1 MSFENIVTNTLTELL
16 RSFQSAIAPLLE
28 LGKIEDWDGTELKK
42 REEKIRE
49 LVIIL
54 AGKCIAILLEKLS
67 QYSEAQERAIEQT
80 RGWWRKRTG
89 KNGSRNWTILT
100 MGNVEVTLKLPYVV
114 ERLPKPRKKKKP
126 PLQGFC
132 PFLRWLG
139 LEQQV
144 TPLVWSKIA
153 EYGTMSHSFATAQ
166 LTLKDWGIN
175 ISIRRIQSLTYSF
188 CKEALSQ
195 RRSKIFHLREGDLEK
210 TNILKDQRVVISSDG
225 GRTRLVEYKG
235 RKRNKKTNRR
245 PYKGEWREP
254 KLLTIYA
261 VDEEGKKIK
270 TGEVPITNDGTFEDS
285 KYLLVILEMYLVELG
300 INQAKEIL
308 FIADGS
314 EWMWNDVPPLLKK
327 LGCDESKTYYL
338 QDFYH
343 VTEHLFRFAQ
353 VAFNEDNE
361 KKAWFKQAR
370 SKLREGKSE
379 QLIKEMIAFK
389 KDDKLDTKALE
400 KEIKH
405 LVKLQENDRINYPL
419 ISDKKLPLGSGAIE
433 SLIRQAVNLRLK
445 GNGKFWIRHNAE
457 ALLHA
462 RCQWLAGRW
471 SELVDSILTA
481 PIYPAIK

>member
-1 MSFENIVTNTLTELL
+1 MNLQKIVTNSLTELL
-16 RSFQSAIAPLLE
+16 MSFQAAIAPLLE
-28 LGKIEDWDGTELKK
+28 LGKIEEWDGTELKK
-42 REEKIRE
+42 REEEIRK

-54 AGKCIAILLEKLS
+54 GGKCIAMLLEKLS
-67 QYSEAQERAIEQT
+67 KYSEAQEKALDQT
-80 RGWWRKRTG
+80 KGWWRKRTG
-89 KNGSRNWTILT
+89 KNGSREWTILT

-139 LEQQV
+139 LEEQV

-153 EYGTMSHSFATAQ
+153 EYGTMSHSFETAR
-166 LTLKDWGIN
+166 LTLKDWGID

-188 CKEALSQ
+188 CQAALSQ
-195 RRSKIFHLREGDLEK
+195 RRSKIFHLKEGDLENR
-210 TNILKDQRVVISSDG
+210 NILKDKRVVISADG

-245 PYKGEWREP
+245 PYKGEGREP

-270 TGEVPITNDGTFEDS
+270 TGEVTITNDGTFEDS
-285 KYLLVILEMYLVELG
+285 KEFLVILEMYLVELG
-300 INQAKEIL
+300 INQAKEVL
-308 FIADGS
+308 FIADGTD
-314 EWMWNDVPPLLKK
+314 WMWKDIPPLIQRLV
-327 LGCDESKTYYL
+327 GNSTKTYYL

-343 VTEHLFRFAQ
+343 VTEHLSDFAQ
-353 VAFNEDNE
+353 AAFKEDNE

-370 SKLREGKSE
+370 SKLRNGKSE

-389 KDDKLDTKALE
+389 KDDKLDEKALE

-419 ISDKKLPLGSGAIE
+419 IAEKKLPLGSGAME

-457 ALLHA
+457 AILHA

-471 SELVDSILTA
+471 SDLVDSILTA
-481 PIYPAIK
+481 RIYPAIE

>member
-1 MSFENIVTNTLTELL
+1 MNLQKIVTNSLTELL
-16 RSFQSAIAPLLE
+16 ITFQSAIAPLLE
-28 LGKIEDWDGTELKK
+28 LGKIENWDGTELKK
-42 REEKIRE
+42 REEEIRK

-54 AGKCIAILLEKLS
+54 GGKCIAILLEKLS
-67 QYSEAQERAIEQT
+67 KYSEAQAKALEQT
-80 RGWWRKRTG
+80 KGWWRKRTG
-89 KNGSRNWTILT
+89 KNGSREWKILT
-100 MGNVEVTLKLPYVV
+100 MGNVKVTLNLPYVV

-139 LEQQV
+139 LEKRV

-153 EYGTMSHSFATAQ
+153 EYGTMRTSFKTAQ
-166 LTLKDWGIN
+166 ITLKDWGID
-175 ISIRRIQSLTYSF
+175 ISIRRIQSLTYGF
-188 CKEALSQ
+188 CKAALSQ
-195 RRSKIFHLREGDLEK
+195 RRSNIFHLREGNLEK
-210 TNILKDQRVVISSDG
+210 TNILKDKRVVISADG
-225 GRTRLVEYKG
+225 GRTRLVEYKD

-285 KYLLVILEMYLVELG
+285 KGFLVILEMYLVELG
-300 INQAKEIL
+300 INQAKEVL

-314 EWMWNDVPPLLKK
+314 DWMWKDVPPLLKK

-343 VTEHLFRFAQ
+343 VSEHLSDFAKA
-353 VAFNEDNE
+353 AFSKDNE
-361 KKAWFKQAR
+361 KKAWFKQACSQLKR
-370 SKLREGKSE
+370 GHAN
-379 QLIKEMIAFK
+379 QLIKEMRDLK
-389 KDDKLDTKALE
+389 KDDKLDKKALE

-419 ISDKKLPLGSGAIE
+419 IAEKKLPLGSGAIE

-457 ALLHA
+457 AILHA

-481 PIYPAIK
+481 RIYPEA

>member
-1 MSFENIVTNTLTELL
+1 MNFQNVVTNSLTQLL
-16 RSFQSAIAPLLE
+16 KTFQSAIAPLLE
-28 LGKIEDWDGTELKK
+28 IGKIEDWDGTELKK

-54 AGKCIAILLEKLS
+54 AGKCIVILLEKLS
-67 QYSEAQERAIEQT
+67 LCSEAQEKAVEQT
-80 RGWWRKRTG
+80 KGWWRKRTG
-89 KNGSRNWTILT
+89 KNGTREWNILT
-100 MGNVEVTLKLPYVV
+100 MGNVEVKLKLPYVV
-114 ERLPKPRKKKKP
+114 ERLAKPRKIKKP

-139 LEQQV
+139 LEKRV

-153 EYGTMSHSFATAQ
+153 EYGTMSHSFETAR

-175 ISIRRIQSLTYSF
+175 VNIRRIQSLTYSL
-188 CKEALSQ
+188 CKAALSQ
-195 RRSKIFHLREGDLEK
+195 RRSKVFHLKQGDLEES
-210 TNILKDQRVVISSDG
+210 NILKDKRVVISADG
-225 GRTRLVEYKG
+225 GRTRLVEYKS

-261 VDEEGKKIK
+261 VDDQGRKIK
-270 TGEVPITNDGTFEDS
+270 TGEVPITNDGTFGDS
-285 KYLLVILEMYLVELG
+285 KEFLVILEMYLVELG

-314 EWMWNDVPPLLKK
+314 DWMWKDIPPLLER
-327 LGCDESKTYYL
+327 LGCEPSKTYYL

-343 VTEHLFRFAQ
+343 VTEHLSRFAQ
-353 VAFNEDNE
+353 ATFNQDNE
-361 KKAWFKQAR
+361 RKAWFKQAR
-370 SKLREGKSE
+370 SKLRKGQSE

-389 KDDKLDTKALE
+389 KDNKLDLSALDS
-400 KEIKH
+400 EIKH

-419 ISDKKLPLGSGAIE
+419 IAEKKLPIGSGAIE

-445 GNGKFWIRHNAE
+445 GNGKFWRQYNAE
-457 ALLHA
+457 AILHA

-481 PIYPAIK
+481 RIYPAIE

>member
-1 MSFENIVTNTLTELL
+1 MSFENIVTNSLTELL

-28 LGKIEDWDGTELKK
+28 LGKIDDWDGTELKK

-54 AGKCIAILLEKLS
+54 GGKCIAILLEKLS
-67 QYSEAQERAIEQT
+67 KCYEAQAIALEKT
-80 RGWWRKRTG
+80 KGWWRKRTG
-89 KNGSRNWTILT
+89 KNGSRKRTILT
-100 MGNVEVTLKLPYVV
+100 MGNVKVTLKLPYVV

-139 LEQQV
+139 LEKRV

-153 EYGTMSHSFATAQ
+153 EYGTMSHSFETAR
-166 LTLKDWGIN
+166 LTLKDWGIDIN
-175 ISIRRIQSLTYSF
+175 IRRIQSLTYSF
-188 CKEALSQ
+188 CKAALSQ
-195 RRSKIFHLREGDLEK
+195 RRSKIFHLKEGDLEK
-210 TNILKDQRVVISSDG
+210 TNILKDKRVVISSDG
-225 GRTRLVEYKG
+225 GRTRLVEYKS

-285 KYLLVILEMYLVELG
+285 KGFLVILEMYLVELG
-300 INQAKEIL
+300 INQAKEVL

-314 EWMWNDVPPLLKK
+314 DWMWKDVPPLLKK

-343 VTEHLFRFAQ
+343 VTEHLSDFAKA
-353 VAFNEDNE
+353 AFSKDNE
-361 KKAWFKQAR
+361 KQAWFKQACSQLKR
-370 SKLREGKSE
+370 GHAY
-379 QLIKEMIAFK
+379 QLIKEMRAFK
-389 KDDKLDTKALE
+389 KDDKLDKKALE

-419 ISDKKLPLGSGAIE
+419 MAEKKLPLGSGAIE

-457 ALLHA
+457 AILHA

-471 SELVDSILTA
+471 TDLVDSILTA
-481 PIYPAIK
+481 RIYPAIE

>member
-1 MSFENIVTNTLTELL
+1 MNLQKIVTNSLTELL
-16 RSFQSAIAPLLE
+16 ITFQSAIAPLLE
-28 LGKIEDWDGTELKK
+28 LGKIENWDGTELKK
-42 REEKIRE
+42 REEEIRK

-54 AGKCIAILLEKLS
+54 GGKCIAILLEKLS
-67 QYSEAQERAIEQT
+67 KYSEAQAKALEQT
-80 RGWWRKRTG
+80 KGWWRKRTG
-89 KNGSRNWTILT
+89 KNGSREWKILT
-100 MGNVEVTLKLPYVV
+100 MGNVKVTLNLPYVV

-139 LEQQV
+139 LEKRV
-144 TPLVWSKIA
+144 TPLVWSTIA
-153 EYGTMSHSFATAQ
+153 EYGTMRTSFETAQ
-166 LTLKDWGIN
+166 ITLKDWGID
-175 ISIRRIQSLTYSF
+175 ISIRRIQSLTYGF
-188 CKEALSQ
+188 CKAALSQ
-195 RRSKIFHLREGDLEK
+195 RRSNIFHLREGNLEK
-210 TNILKDQRVVISSDG
+210 TNILKDKRVVISADG
-225 GRTRLVEYKG
+225 GRTRLVEYKD

-285 KYLLVILEMYLVELG
+285 KGFLVILEMYLVELG
-300 INQAKEIL
+300 INQAKEVL

-314 EWMWNDVPPLLKK
+314 DWMWKDVPPLLKK

-419 ISDKKLPLGSGAIE
+419 IAEKKLPLGSGAIE

-457 ALLHA
+457 AILHA

-481 PIYPAIK
+481 RIYPEA

>member
-1 MSFENIVTNTLTELL
+1 MNFEKIVTNSLTELL
-16 RSFQSAIAPLLE
+16 TSFQAAIAPLLE

-42 REEKIRE
+42 REEEIRK

-54 AGKCIAILLEKLS
+54 GGKCIAILLKKLS
-67 QYSEAQERAIEQT
+67 KYSEAKERAKEQT
-80 RGWWRKRTG
+80 KGWWRKRTG
-89 KNGSRNWTILT
+89 KNGSREWTILT
-100 MGNVEVTLKLPYVV
+100 MGNVKVPLKLPYVV

-139 LEQQV
+139 LEKQV

-153 EYGTMSHSFATAQ
+153 EYGTMSHSFETAR
-166 LTLKDWGIN
+166 LTLKDWGIDVN
-175 ISIRRIQSLTYSF
+175 IRRIQSLTYSF
-188 CKEALSQ
+188 CQAALSQ

-210 TNILKDQRVVISSDG
+210 TNILKDKRVVISADG

-270 TGEVPITNDGTFEDS
+270 TGEVPITNDGTFSDS
-285 KYLLVILEMYLVELG
+285 KEFLVILEMYLVELG
-300 INQAKEIL
+300 INQAKEVL
-308 FIADGS
+308 FIADGT
-314 EWMWNDVPPLLKK
+314 EWMWKDIPPLIQRLV
-327 LGCDESKTYYL
+327 GDSTKTYYL

-343 VTEHLFRFAQ
+343 VTEHLSSFAQ
-353 VAFNEDNE
+353 AAFDKDNE

-370 SKLREGKSE
+370 SKLRNGKSE

-389 KDDKLDTKALE
+389 KDDKLDLSALE
-400 KEIKH
+400 SEIKH
-405 LVKLQENDRINYPL
+405 LVKLQEADRINYPL
-419 ISDKKLPLGSGAIE
+419 IAEKKLPLGSGAME

-445 GNGKFWIRHNAE
+445 GNGKFWRQHNAE
-457 ALLHA
+457 AILHV

-471 SELVDSILTA
+471 SELVDSILRA
-481 PIYPAIK
+481 RIYPAIE